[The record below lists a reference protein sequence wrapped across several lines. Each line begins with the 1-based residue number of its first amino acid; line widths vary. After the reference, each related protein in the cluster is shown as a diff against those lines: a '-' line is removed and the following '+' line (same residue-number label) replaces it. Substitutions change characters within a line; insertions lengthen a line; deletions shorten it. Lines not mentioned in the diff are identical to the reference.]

1 MAEDWQVKVTLIDK
15 DGGEVQSWTSLHPV
29 ARGPDHQEEL
39 DKINMKEAMD
49 QSRYFGTVRALITWF
64 PTLIILTVLGLV
76 LDIQEGNSVSDNI
89 KLYGAVFL
97 LAVFTVVFFSQYLLG
112 KYQHRSRLIAEA
124 VQHRYLNGGSF
135 LMGMSYH
142 EMIGAVSRILAEK
155 DSDGKSEERKTLDS
169 IVTNVPPG
177 LPLPWCRG
185 CRMKLDGASVSL
197 LLFFVIVLVAYGVLL

>member
-15 DGGEVQSWTSLHPV
+15 EGGEVQSWTSLHPV

-76 LDIQEGNSVSDNI
+76 LDIEEGKSVSDNL
-89 KLYGAVFL
+89 KLSGAIFL
-97 LAVFTVVFFSQYLLG
+97 LTVFTVVFFSQYLLG
-112 KYQHRSRLIAEA
+112 KYQHRSRLIAEV
-124 VQHRYLNGGSF
+124 VQHRYLHGGL
-135 LMGMSYH
+135 LMMDMSYH
-142 EMIGAVSRILAEK
+142 EMIGAVSKILAEK
-155 DSDGKSEERKTLDS
+155 DSGGKSEEKRILETIL
-169 IVTNVPPG
+169 TRVPPG
-177 LPLPWCRG
+177 IALPWCRG

-197 LLFFVIVLVAYGVLL
+197 LLFFIIVFAAYCVLL

>member
-15 DGGEVQSWTSLHPV
+15 EGGEVQSWTSLHPV

-76 LDIQEGNSVSDNI
+76 LEQAESLSAGL
-89 KLYGAVFL
+89 KLSGALFL
-97 LAVFTVVFFSQYLLG
+97 LAVFTVVFVSQYLLG
-112 KYQHRSRLIAEA
+112 KYQYRSRLIAEA
-124 VQHRYLNGGSF
+124 VQHRYLNGGLF

-155 DSDGKSEERKTLDS
+155 DSGGKSEERKVLDS

-177 LPLPWCRG
+177 LALPWCRG

-197 LLFFVIVLVAYGVLL
+197 LLFFVIVLFAYGVLL